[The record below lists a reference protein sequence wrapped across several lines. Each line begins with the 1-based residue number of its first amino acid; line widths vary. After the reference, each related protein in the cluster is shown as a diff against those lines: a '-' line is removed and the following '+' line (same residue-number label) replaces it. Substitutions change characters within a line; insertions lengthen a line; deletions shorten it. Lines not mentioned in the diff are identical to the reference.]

1 MHEKFT
7 FPFCFRLH
15 HAFSA
20 KKLLFDF
27 EALKFYQAAYT
38 PEHQDEQFEHHLC
51 HAQCT
56 NFRIFLPLRFYV
68 KSIFEVLETQKC
80 RFVGLPQTP
89 KLITR
94 KFLEAE
100 KS

>member
-38 PEHQDEQFEHHLC
+38 PAKHQQDEQFEHHLC
-51 HAQCT
+51 HGMIA
-56 NFRIFLPLRFYV
+56 I
-68 KSIFEVLETQKC
+68 C
-80 RFVGLPQTP
+80 RFTGSAKRFQNFP
-89 KLITR
+89 
-94 KFLEAE
+94 
-100 KS
+100 